1 MCIFFFLMIRR
12 PPRSTRTDTLFPY
25 TTLFRSHLALQQAV
39 AADRADADADRE
51 DGEEQRHHRL
61 IAAQHVLGIGREE
74 QDEGGADQPEPR
86 DAENREENVAA
97 RRDMPENGAGRS
109 EAHKSELQ
117 SLMRISYDVFCLK

>member
-39 AADRADADADRE
+39 AADRADANADRE

-61 IAAQHVLGIGREE
+61 VAAQNVLGIGREE
-74 QDEGGADQPEPR
+74 QDEGGADQTEQR
-86 DAENREENVAA
+86 DAEDREETIEAH
-97 RRDMPENGAGRS
+97 RDMPENGDGLAEQDPG
-109 EAHKSELQ
+109 EL
-117 SLMRISYDVFCLK
+117 RNWR